1 MSAPIRTR
9 GDRILVSNLDNET
22 QVKMATDSKIDSGD
36 VDDAPLTLRDRFA
49 ARRVLLSVCSLI
61 FFVLFFLFGL
71 DWHAALVGFGAL
83 AAAVL
88 LAPPDIRLRFPDNAG
103 KVSVPDKAQTND
115 VESILQAIPD
125 PAVLLSASGLIVS
138 FNSKAA
144 TYYLGLRQE
153 SHISVCIRHPEVLEA
168 VSAVACGSEPLTVMF
183 GERVPVERR
192 VEASLARLLPSQTS
206 QQAEVRVLMCLRDL
220 TEQER
225 INQMRSDF
233 IANASHELRTP
244 LASVVGFI
252 ETLQGPARDDVEARD
267 RFLNIMGDQA
277 ARMSRL
283 IDDLLS
289 LSRVEMNVHL
299 LPNSQVD
306 VTETVRYVADTL
318 EPLARESDVKLN
330 LDVPSEAILVQGD
343 RDELVQVFQNLVQNA
358 IKYGHDGG
366 ETTIEVSKTVPVDGN
381 PGKVSVTVTDT
392 GPGISPEHI
401 PRLTERFYRVDE
413 GSSRKKGGT
422 GLGLAIVKHVV
433 NRHRGE
439 LRIASERDKGSKFTV
454 LLDETPSHNDRV
466 GDETVFNAAQ

>member
-1 MSAPIRTR
+1 MSASIVTCS
-9 GDRILVSNLDNET
+9 DRSVVSNLDNKT

-36 VDDAPLTLRDRFA
+36 VDDTPLTLRDRFA
-49 ARRVLLSVCSLI
+49 ARKVLLSVCSLI

-83 AAAVL
+83 AVTVL
-88 LAPPDIRLRFPDNAG
+88 LAPPDVRLRFPDNADR
-103 KVSVPDKAQTND
+103 VSEPDKAKTN
-115 VESILQAIPD
+115 VFESILQAIPD

-138 FNSKAA
+138 FNGKAGA
-144 TYYLGLRQE
+144 YYLGLRQD

-168 VSAVACGSEPLTVMF
+168 VSAVASGSEPLTVMF

-192 VEASLARLLPSQTS
+192 VEASLARLAPSQTS
-206 QQAEVRVLMCLRDL
+206 QQAEVLVLMCLRDL

-252 ETLQGPARDDVEARD
+252 ETLQGPARDDVEARE
-267 RFLNIMGDQA
+267 RFLKIMGDQA

-299 LPNSQVD
+299 LPNTEVD

-318 EPLARESDVKLN
+318 EPLARESNVKLN
-330 LDVPSEAILVQGD
+330 LDVPSEPIFVQGD

-366 ETTIEVSKTVPVDGN
+366 ETRIEVSKTAPVDGQ
-381 PGKVSVTVTDT
+381 PGKVSVTVADS
-392 GPGISPEHI
+392 GPGISAEHI

-439 LRIASERDKGSKFTV
+439 LRITSEKDKGSKFTV
-454 LLDETPSHNDRV
+454 LIDEMPGHDNRAAK
-466 GDETVFNAAQ
+466 ENVFNAAQ

>member
-1 MSAPIRTR
+1 
-9 GDRILVSNLDNET
+9 
-22 QVKMATDSKIDSGD
+22 MATDSKIDSGD
-36 VDDAPLTLRDRFA
+36 VEDAPSTLWDRFA
-49 ARRVLLSVCSLI
+49 ARRVLLSVCGLV

-71 DWHAALVGFGAL
+71 DWHAALVGFAAL
-83 AAAVL
+83 AVTVL
-88 LAPPDIRLRFPDNAG
+88 LAPPEVRLRFPDNAG
-103 KVSVPDKAQTND
+103 KASEPDKMQTGD

-138 FNSKAA
+138 FNGKAGS
-144 TYYLGLRQE
+144 YYSGLRQG

-168 VSAVACGSEPLTVMF
+168 VSAVASGSEPLTVMF
-183 GERVPVERR
+183 SERVPVERR
-192 VEASLARLLPSQTS
+192 VEASLARLRSLQMSR
-206 QQAEVRVLMCLRDL
+206 QAEVLVLMCLRDL

-252 ETLQGPARDDVEARD
+252 ETLQGPARDDVEARE
-267 RFLNIMGDQA
+267 RFLEIMGEQA

-299 LPNSQVD
+299 LPNAQVD
-306 VTETVRYVADTL
+306 VSETVRYVADTL
-318 EPLARESDVKLN
+318 EPLARESDVELD
-330 LDVPSEAILVQGD
+330 LDVPSEPVLVQGD

-366 ETTIEVSKTVPVDGN
+366 KTKIQVSKTAPIDGQL
-381 PGKVSVTVTDT
+381 GKVSVTVADS

-439 LRIASERDKGSKFTV
+439 LKITSEKDKGSKFTV
-454 LLDETPSHNDRV
+454 LLDEMPGLDNLAAKDIVSD
-466 GDETVFNAAQ
+466 AAQSDV

>member
-1 MSAPIRTR
+1 MVASK
-9 GDRILVSNLDNET
+9 LDNKP
-22 QVKMATDSKIDSGD
+22 QVNMATDSKIDSGD

-71 DWHAALVGFGAL
+71 DWHAALVGFAAL
-83 AAAVL
+83 AVTVL
-88 LAPPDIRLRFPDNAG
+88 LAPPDVRLRLPDRAG
-103 KVSVPDKAQTND
+103 KANEPDEEQTGD
-115 VESILQAIPD
+115 IESILQAIPD
-125 PAVLLSASGLIVS
+125 PAVLLNASGLIVS
-138 FNSKAA
+138 FNGKAG
-144 TYYLGLRQE
+144 TYYLGLRKN

-168 VSAVACGSEPLTVMF
+168 LSAVASGSKPLTVIF
-183 GERVPVERR
+183 AERVPVARR
-192 VEASLARLLPSQTS
+192 VEASLARLLPSRMS
-206 QQAEVRVLMCLRDL
+206 RQAEVLVLMCLRDL

-252 ETLQGPARDDVEARD
+252 ETLQGSARDDVEARE

-299 LPNSQVD
+299 LPNTQVD
-306 VTETVRYVADTL
+306 VRETVRYVADTL
-318 EPLARESDVKLN
+318 EPLARESDVELI
-330 LDVPSEAILVQGD
+330 LDVPSEPLFVQGD

-358 IKYGHDGG
+358 IKYGRDGG
-366 ETTIEVSKTVPVDGN
+366 KVTIEVSKTAPVDGQS
-381 PGKVSVTVTDT
+381 GKVSVMVADS
-392 GPGISPEHI
+392 GPGIAPEHI

-439 LRIASERDKGSKFTV
+439 LKITSEKDKGSKFTV
-454 LLDETPSHNDRV
+454 LLDEMSAYDDRV
-466 GDETVFNAAQ
+466 AEETVLNAVQ